1 MRRTE
6 SVDVRICLTLL
17 AACLLVAAGCDR
29 SSPSSNTPANPTP
42 ADAPSGTGTAKSTAV
57 AAPRPVIFPA
67 LEQAKVINFTKL
79 AQLPDMKIG
88 RSAPGYFEAY
98 APGKVPD
105 VAAFYAD
112 QLTKLGWKR
121 SNAGGD
127 AVTDDYAS
135 IGLEKDGFTLSLSFI
150 RGGEPVGVSVGLHS
164 HGNFD
169 TRKLPRSSE
178 AKPLVESAAVS
189 WYVTPT
195 KVPAEAAWVRSAL
208 EADGWQPFERLSGG
222 KAAENDENRMMTLRK
237 QGYLLDVMVGV
248 APAQN
253 NQTVV
258 QYSVTALSHEL
269 PTPPGATDVKFS
281 DDDWELKCKV
291 PSDFRPAA
299 EFYQKAMPAA
309 GYVPLRSEEPQKNYW
324 NLRFGTPEEDI
335 ILVQCY
341 SEDGKTTLISVT
353 GMPAAMVKKLKER
366 EGK

>member
-1 MRRTE
+1 M
-6 SVDVRICLTLL
+6 
-17 AACLLVAAGCDR
+17 
-29 SSPSSNTPANPTP
+29 P
-42 ADAPSGTGTAKSTAV
+42 ADTPSGNAVPGDSAPSNAATRKSALPARRV
-57 AAPRPVIFPA
+57 DEPPKPPPVIFSA
-67 LEQAKVINFTKL
+67 LEQARVINFSKL
-79 AQLPDMKIG
+79 VQPPEIKVG

-98 APGKVPD
+98 APGKVPEI
-105 VAAFYAD
+105 AAFYVD

-121 SNAGGD
+121 GNAAGD

-135 IGLEKDGFTLSLSFI
+135 AALHKDDHTLSLSFI
-150 RGGEPVGVSVGLHS
+150 KSADPPGVSVSLVS

-169 TRKLPRSSE
+169 TRKLPRSPD
-178 AKPLVESAAVS
+178 AKLLVESPALT

-208 EADGWQPFERLSGG
+208 EADGWQPFGRLTRSS
-222 KAAENDENRMMTLRK
+222 AVENDENRMMKLRK

-258 QYSVTALSHEL
+258 QYSVTALAHEL

-281 DDDWELKCKV
+281 DDDWELRCKV
-291 PSDFRPAA
+291 PGDFRPAA
-299 EFYQKAMPAA
+299 EFYQNAMPAA

-324 NLRFGTPEEDI
+324 NLRFGTPDEDI
-335 ILVQCY
+335 VLVQCY
-341 SEDGKTTLISVT
+341 SEDGKTTLISIT
-353 GMPAAMVKKLKER
+353 GMSAAMVKKLKER